1 MHSLFQYNWQ
11 VRDEWLTWCE
21 DLPEAELLLERTG
34 GVKGILATFV
44 HIIDVEYSWLA
55 ALSGRNAD
63 EFTVFEY
70 NSLNKVKAL
79 TESVKQ
85 EVDEKVTAELAKDL
99 HEKIKVAF
107 RIYEML
113 FCNGLSSIIRW
124 VVRIIMV
131 KWIWMHIGRKM
142 LIWVDNSWITRT
154 ETCSW

>member
-99 HEKIKVAF
+99 HEKIKVPWAEETF
-107 RIYEML
+107 TRGE
-113 FCNGLSSIIRW
+113 IINHC
-124 VVRIIMV
+124 ITHEIH
-131 KWIWMHIGRKM
+131 HIGQLSVWAREIGIAPVNPNFIGRELFLKK
-142 LIWVDNSWITRT
+142 S
-154 ETCSW
+154 